1 MDFKEKFIKIM
12 HHPELFWIALG
23 SLGLLNWV
31 SDERYLKIAF
41 RLQMKKKLNLENPQT
56 YSEKLQWLKLHDR
69 NPKYTELVDKYAVRE
84 YIKNT
89 IGEEYLIP
97 LLGVWDKAEDINL
110 DELPEQFVLK
120 CNHDSGSV
128 VICKDKA
135 SFDFAKAKRNL
146 TNSLRLSYYPSG
158 RE

>member
-97 LLGVWDKAEDINL
+97 LLGV
-110 DELPEQFVLK
+110 
-120 CNHDSGSV
+120 
-128 VICKDKA
+128 
-135 SFDFAKAKRNL
+135 
-146 TNSLRLSYYPSG
+146 
-158 RE
+158 

>member
-23 SLGLLNWV
+23 SLGLLNWI

-146 TNSLRLSYYPSG
+146 TNSLRLSYYPGG